1 SLAVP
6 HAAAFVLYLAYRLYM
21 LGTMTGGYGW
31 LVDPIDL
38 PRLALLLPVKI
49 GAELLGRPSAA
60 SWAMLIA
67 LLAGLVIVLLKG
79 RTAALLV
86 GTSILLALLP
96 ILPVSTE
103 MVPRY
108 ALPAW
113 MVLVVAFPFAVRDL
127 VKRGG
132 AVRLVGLGLAVIA
145 GAGVLLAHLDAREA
159 TFARVERMS
168 AENRAFLEMGPGDFL
183 RTPLSPPATMGELAW
198 LKTGLLKGR
207 PGAGWFYDDL
217 FVCVNS
223 GLVRVWTWDP
233 DQRRVG
239 DMTASLPRLR
249 RRHCKTIREQ
259 APLTVEMHAA
269 GRTLHWTLGPYREGT
284 WSFVLGDGLQAFPM
298 PANGGFQL
306 RQAGALSLRVK
317 YRSPEGWTTYSPE
330 LKMDFTR
337 TPSFRWARPKAPRP

>member
-1 SLAVP
+1 
-6 HAAAFVLYLAYRLYM
+6 M
-21 LGTMTGGYGW
+21 LT
-31 LVDPIDL
+31 
-38 PRLALLLPVKI
+38 
-49 GAELLGRPSAA
+49 
-60 SWAMLIA
+60 A
-67 LLAGLVIVLLKG
+67 LLAGLGIVLLKG
-79 RTAALLV
+79 RAVALLV
-86 GTSILLALLP
+86 GTSVLLALLP

-113 MVLVVAFPFAVRDL
+113 MVLILAFPFAVRDL

-132 AVRLVGLGLAVIA
+132 AVRLTGLGLAVVA
-145 GAGVLLAHLDAREA
+145 AAGVLLAHLDAREA

-183 RTPLSPPATMGELAW
+183 RTPLSPPASMGELAW
-198 LKTGLLKGR
+198 LKTDLLEKR

-217 FVCVNS
+217 FVCMNP
-223 GLVRVWTWDP
+223 GLGRVWTWDP
-233 DQRRVG
+233 AQRRVEE
-239 DMTASLPRLR
+239 MTATLPQLR
-249 RRHCKTIREQ
+249 RRHCKAIRER

-306 RQAGALSLRVK
+306 RRVGALSLRVK

-337 TPSFRWARPKAPRP
+337 DPSFRWARPRP